1 MGSRERCRMSSSP
14 TEQWTVAAYHH
25 WRAGRQVW
33 RGVTECRPRLVSN
46 CGDAVSGVGL
56 FAGVL
61 FMQVV
66 SRRYRWAI
74 YGLLVVVIAAGIAL
88 FFAMARTANDI
99 RSSTSPLLEEKIPTL
114 RHLSDFESAL
124 LRYQLAL
131 NKYYVASI
139 GRDRFD
145 HIEDEEA
152 AQMSKL
158 LSNYNAI
165 LAMGP
170 ALEKLMANS
179 SATAREP
186 ARALLADLNVKTN
199 SVRSL
204 LDQAKHDVERSIY
217 QVGDMAN
224 SGVDHISWLVHVYSV
239 GMLLVALFLMYHV
252 WARFRSE
259 NALAF
264 AAAHDPLTGLA
275 HRGSFERRLK
285 TMENEPHTVVLGMID
300 RFERVVGGLGHA
312 FGDRLMQEMA
322 SRIKRAAERH
332 GGEVFR
338 LNGANVAILYKS
350 KGDNLNFQE
359 ALSSLQ
365 EYMRQPF
372 EFGQHEIFSSMSMGG
387 AEYPRDGAEHAHL
400 LQNADAA
407 LQAARDAGGDCFVQ
421 YSNAL
426 NTRAQ
431 ERLALEAQLRH
442 AIERNELEL
451 HFQPQQGLTDDK
463 LVGFEAL
470 VRWRR
475 NGELI
480 SPADFIP
487 LAEESGLIVPIGDWV
502 LAEACRQAKIWS
514 LETPRK
520 FVIAVNISP
529 RQFHHPSFLRR
540 VTETLSE
547 SQIDPSF
554 IELEITEGIVMRDV
568 ERTIELLED
577 LRKRGLT
584 LAIDDFGTG
593 YSSLAY
599 LKRFSID
606 KLKIDQSFIRHL
618 RPNSEDAAIVQ
629 AVINLGHHL
638 GLSVI
643 AEGVETANQ
652 RELLR
657 AWGCDEIQGYFY
669 GRPLSADK
677 ATQFIF
683 EN

>member
-1 MGSRERCRMSSSP
+1 MLARRDPEVVC
-14 TEQWTVAAYHH
+14 A
-25 WRAGRQVW
+25 
-33 RGVTECRPRLVSN
+33 LVLST
-46 CGDAVSGVGL
+46 ATQLPGVGL

-99 RSSTSPLLEEKIPTL
+99 RSSTTPLLKENIPTL

-131 NKYYVASI
+131 NKYYVASV

-145 HIEDEEA
+145 HIESVAAEQMRANFDFVRRDLRQT
-152 AQMSKL
+152 AQMSAL
-158 LSNYNAI
+158 VSNYDAV

-170 ALEKLMANS
+170 ALEKLLQTQTAN
-179 SATAREP
+179 RDQ
-186 ARALLADLNVKTN
+186 ARALLGDLNVKTN
-199 SVRSL
+199 TIRNL
-204 LDQAKHDVERSIY
+204 LDKAKLDVEGSVYR
-217 QVGDMAN
+217 VGEMAN
-224 SGVDHISWLVHVYSV
+224 TGVDHISWLVHVYSV
-239 GMLLVALFLMYHV
+239 GMLLVALFMMYHV

-285 TMENEPHTVVLGMID
+285 TMEDQPHTVVLGMID

-322 SRIKRAAERH
+322 GRIKRAAERH

-350 KGDNLNFQE
+350 KGDHVNFQE

-387 AEYPRDGAEHAHL
+387 AEYPRDGAEPAHL

-451 HFQPQQGLTDDK
+451 HFQPQQGLTDDR

-643 AEGVETANQ
+643 AEGVETASQ

>member
-1 MGSRERCRMSSSP
+1 
-14 TEQWTVAAYHH
+14 
-25 WRAGRQVW
+25 
-33 RGVTECRPRLVSN
+33 
-46 CGDAVSGVGL
+46 
-56 FAGVL
+56 
-61 FMQVV
+61 MQVV

-74 YGLLVVVIAAGIAL
+74 YGLLVIVIAAGIVL
-88 FFAMARTANDI
+88 FFAMAHTARDI
-99 RSSTSPLLEEKIPTL
+99 RASTTPLLQEKIPAL

-124 LRYQLAL
+124 LRYQMAL
-131 NKYYVASI
+131 NKYDVNAPGHARAGLTALQAGQRMRENFESV
-139 GRDRFD
+139 RHDL
-145 HIEDEEA
+145 EKTT
-152 AQMSKL
+152 QMHAL
-158 LSNYNAI
+158 RSNYDDV
-165 LAMGP
+165 LMMQP
-170 ALEKLMANS
+170 ALEKIMRTPSLNQEQ
-179 SATAREP
+179 AR
-186 ARALLADLNVKTN
+186 LLLTELNIKTETI
-199 SVRSL
+199 RDL
-204 LDQAKHDVERSIY
+204 LDSARHELEAGIY
-217 QVGDMAN
+217 RVGDMAN
-224 SGVDHISWLVHVYSV
+224 SGVDEIAWLVRIYSV
-239 GMLLVALFLMYHV
+239 GMLLTAAFMMYHV

-259 NALAF
+259 NLLAF
-264 AAAHDPLTGLA
+264 QAAHDPLTGLA

-285 TMENEPHTVVLGMID
+285 RMADQPHTVVLGMID
-300 RFERVVGGLGHA
+300 RFERVIGGLGHA

-322 SRIKRAAERH
+322 NRIKRAAERH

-338 LNGANVAILYKS
+338 LDGANVAILYQS
-350 KGDNLNFQE
+350 AGDHPGFQE

-387 AEYPRDGAEHAHL
+387 AQYPRDGSEPTHL

-407 LQAARDAGGDCFVQ
+407 LQAARDAGGDCFVA

-451 HFQPQQGLTDDK
+451 HYQPQQGLRDDA
-463 LVGFEAL
+463 LMGFEAL

-514 LETPRK
+514 LETSRK
-520 FVIAVNISP
+520 FMIAVNISP

-540 VTETLSE
+540 VTTTLSE
-547 SQIDPSF
+547 SMIDPAF

-568 ERTIELLED
+568 ERTIELLQD
-577 LRKRGLT
+577 LRQRGLT

-606 KLKIDQSFIRHL
+606 KLKIDQSFVRHL

-643 AEGVETANQ
+643 AEGVETAAQ

-657 AWGCDEIQGYFY
+657 SWGCDEIQGYFY

-683 EN
+683 EH

>member
-1 MGSRERCRMSSSP
+1 
-14 TEQWTVAAYHH
+14 
-25 WRAGRQVW
+25 
-33 RGVTECRPRLVSN
+33 
-46 CGDAVSGVGL
+46 
-56 FAGVL
+56 
-61 FMQVV
+61 MQVV
-66 SRRYRWAI
+66 SRPYRWAI
-74 YGLLVVVIAAGIAL
+74 YGLLVVVIAAGIVL
-88 FFAMARTANDI
+88 FFAMARTAKDI
-99 RSSTSPLLEEKIPTL
+99 RASTTPLLQEKIPTL

-145 HIEDEEA
+145 TLETQAGEEMADNFDYVRRDLQQA
-152 AQMSKL
+152 AQMGSL
-158 LSNYNAI
+158 RSNYDAV

-170 ALEKLMANS
+170 ALEKIMLAPPVNREK
-179 SATAREP
+179 AR
-186 ARALLADLNVKTN
+186 LLLGELNVKTN
-199 SVRSL
+199 NIRGL
-204 LDQAKHDVERSIY
+204 LGTAKHDVEAGIY
-217 QVGDMAN
+217 EVGDLAN
-224 SGVDHISWLVHVYSV
+224 SGVDEITRLVHIYSV
-239 GMLLVALFLMYHV
+239 GMLLTALFMMYHV

-259 NALAF
+259 NVLAF
-264 AAAHDPLTGLA
+264 QAAHDPLTGLA

-285 TMENEPHTVVLGMID
+285 TMADQPHTVVLGMID

-322 SRIKRAAERH
+322 TRIKRAAERH

-350 KGDNLNFQE
+350 NGDNLSFQE

-387 AEYPRDGAEHAHL
+387 AEYPRDGAEPAHL

-451 HFQPQQGLTDDK
+451 HFQPQQGLTDDR

-540 VTETLSE
+540 VTTTLAE
-547 SQIDPSF
+547 SMIDPSF

-643 AEGVETANQ
+643 AEGVETVTQ

-683 EN
+683 DNQ

>member
-1 MGSRERCRMSSSP
+1 M
-14 TEQWTVAAYHH
+14 H
-25 WRAGRQVW
+25 
-33 RGVTECRPRLVSN
+33 
-46 CGDAVSGVGL
+46 
-56 FAGVL
+56 
-61 FMQVV
+61 VV
-66 SRRYRWAI
+66 SRRYRWTI

-88 FFAMARTANDI
+88 FFAMAHTARDI
-99 RSSTSPLLEEKIPTL
+99 RASTTPLLQEKIPTL

-124 LRYQLAL
+124 LRYQLSL

-139 GRDRFD
+139 SHERFD
-145 HIEDEEA
+145 HLAAEA
-152 AQMSKL
+152 GQSMSDNFEFVRGDLRQSDQMSAL
-158 LSNYNAI
+158 RSNYDAV
-165 LAMGP
+165 LAVRP
-170 ALEKLMANS
+170 ALEKIMSTPSGNQEQ
-179 SATAREP
+179 AR
-186 ARALLADLNVKTN
+186 LLLSELNVKTN
-199 SVRSL
+199 LIRDL
-204 LDQAKHDVERSIY
+204 LDQAKHDIEAGIY

-224 SGVDHISWLVHVYSV
+224 NGVDEISRLVKVYSV
-239 GMLLVALFLMYHV
+239 GMLLTALFMMYHV

-259 NALAF
+259 NQLAF
-264 AAAHDPLTGLA
+264 QAAHDPLTGLA
-275 HRGSFERRLK
+275 HRGSFERRLRK
-285 TMENEPHTVVLGMID
+285 MADQPHTVVLGMID
-300 RFERVVGGLGHA
+300 RFERVIGGLGHA

-322 SRIKRAAERH
+322 NRIKRAAERH

-338 LNGANVAILYKS
+338 LDGANVAILYQS
-350 KGDNLNFQE
+350 AGDHPSFHE

-387 AEYPRDGAEHAHL
+387 AEYPRDGAEPTHL

-407 LQAARDAGGDCFVQ
+407 LQAARDAGGDCFVA

-451 HFQPQQGLTDDK
+451 HYQPQQGLTDDA

-475 NGELI
+475 NGEVI

-514 LETPRK
+514 LETSRK

-540 VTETLSE
+540 VTTTLSE
-547 SQIDPSF
+547 SMIDPAF

-568 ERTIELLED
+568 ERTIELLQD
-577 LRKRGLT
+577 LRERGLT

-643 AEGVETANQ
+643 AEGVETAAQ

-657 AWGCDEIQGYFY
+657 SWGCDEIQGYFF

-683 EN
+683 DH

>member
-1 MGSRERCRMSSSP
+1 
-14 TEQWTVAAYHH
+14 
-25 WRAGRQVW
+25 
-33 RGVTECRPRLVSN
+33 
-46 CGDAVSGVGL
+46 
-56 FAGVL
+56 
-61 FMQVV
+61 MQVV

-74 YGLLVVVIAAGIAL
+74 YGLLVIVIAAGVAL
-88 FFAMARTANDI
+88 FFAMARTARDI
-99 RSSTSPLLEEKIPTL
+99 RASTTPLLQEKIPTL

-145 HIEDEEA
+145 NIETEAAQQMTANFEFVRRDLQQA
-152 AQMSKL
+152 AQMSPL
-158 LSNYNAI
+158 VSNYDAI

-170 ALEKLMANS
+170 ALEKMLATPTAN
-179 SATAREP
+179 REQ
-186 ARALLADLNVKTN
+186 ARALLADLNLKTN
-199 SVRSL
+199 GVRNL

-224 SGVDHISWLVHVYSV
+224 IGVDQISWLVRVYSV
-239 GMLLVALFLMYHV
+239 GMLVVALFMMYHV

-264 AAAHDPLTGLA
+264 QAAHDPLTGLA

-285 TMENEPHTVVLGMID
+285 LMEDQPHTVVLGMID

-322 SRIKRAAERH
+322 TRIKRAAERH

-350 KGDNLNFQE
+350 DGNHANFQE
-359 ALSSLQ
+359 ALLSLQ

-372 EFGQHEIFSSMSMGG
+372 ELGQHEIFSSMSMGG
-387 AEYPRDGAEHAHL
+387 AEYPRDGAEPAHL

-407 LQAARDAGGDCFVQ
+407 LQAARDAGGDCFVA

-431 ERLALEAQLRH
+431 ERLALESQLRH

-451 HFQPQQGLTDDK
+451 HFQPQQNLSDDA

-514 LETPRK
+514 LETARK
-520 FVIAVNISP
+520 FIIAVNISP

-540 VTETLSE
+540 VTTTLSE

-568 ERTIELLED
+568 ERTIDLLKD
-577 LRKRGLT
+577 LRQRGLT

-643 AEGVETANQ
+643 AEGVETASQ

-657 AWGCDEIQGYFY
+657 SWGCDEMQGYFY

-683 EN
+683 EHGAG